1 MIFITFSCK
10 DFVAISWNMSKPNI
24 YYVNILNRI
33 SLRGW
38 PSTTSW
44 HCTQS
49 FFLYKNVQKNCCLQ
63 FLQMLLNFLTCH
75 MFDQL
80 FDEFFKEIVV
90 PSSSHKECKRF
101 FVTNECKI
109 VHIASKFRSM
119 KMIFKGCI
127 IGLPFMHI
135 LQILNVNCE
144 YIPHIVTYSG
154 VNI

>member
-1 MIFITFSCK
+1 M
-10 DFVAISWNMSKPNI
+10 
-24 YYVNILNRI
+24 
-33 SLRGW
+33 
-38 PSTTSW
+38 
-44 HCTQS
+44 
-49 FFLYKNVQKNCCLQ
+49 
-63 FLQMLLNFLTCH
+63 NFLTCH

-127 IGLPFMHI
+127 IVLPFMHI